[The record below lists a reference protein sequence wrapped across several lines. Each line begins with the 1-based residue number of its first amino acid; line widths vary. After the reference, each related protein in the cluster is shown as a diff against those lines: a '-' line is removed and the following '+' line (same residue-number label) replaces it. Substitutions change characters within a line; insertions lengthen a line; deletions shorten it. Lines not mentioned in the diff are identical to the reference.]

1 MNHTQQHTGALR
13 AAGLRVTAARV
24 ATLGVVAEH
33 PHASADTIAQHVRE
47 RLGAVSKQA
56 IYDILHALSDAGLL
70 RRLSVDGRLTQ
81 YELESGDNHHHIVC
95 RECGRLEDVP
105 CPVQATPC
113 MQPPVDVVFDVE
125 LAEVL
130 YRGLC
135 TDCQTQTQGVQP

>member
-1 MNHTQQHTGALR
+1 MDSKQYTDALR
-13 AAGLRVTAARV
+13 GAGLRVTAARV
-24 ATLGVVAEH
+24 ATLGAVAEH
-33 PHASADTIAQHVRE
+33 PHASADTIAHEVRG
-47 RLGAVSKQA
+47 RLGAISKQA